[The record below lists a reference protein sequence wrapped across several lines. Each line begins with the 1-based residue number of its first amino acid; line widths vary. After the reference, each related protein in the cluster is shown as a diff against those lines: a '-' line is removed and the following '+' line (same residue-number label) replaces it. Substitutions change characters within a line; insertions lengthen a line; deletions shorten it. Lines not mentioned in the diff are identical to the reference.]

1 MVNTSGCSRLAYV
14 NGDQPRVPANSGDI
28 FMLGLSN
35 DATLL
40 LNAFL
45 AILALIIMI
54 TRLRIHPFI
63 ALIITSGFLGLMSGM
78 PLPKIVKSFQDG
90 FGGVLGFVG
99 IVLGLGTM
107 LGKMMAES
115 GGADQIA
122 QTLVRAFGKE
132 RVHWAMM
139 IGAFLVGIPLFFEI
153 GFVLLIPLVFIVSRR
168 SGVPLFKIGMPMLA
182 SLSVMHGLVPPH
194 PGPLLAIG
202 IFGADI
208 GKTILYGLIVG
219 LPTVIIAGP
228 MFGAFISR
236 HVDVKPSDELMGQ
249 LAREPET
256 KNLPGFGITLVT
268 VLLPVF
274 LMLLKTFVDIAL
286 PEGNSLRDLME
297 FIGNPIVAL
306 LAALLLSMYTF
317 GLARGFTRQQ
327 VLKFVD
333 QSLAPT
339 AAIVLIIGA
348 GGGFKQ
354 MLVNS
359 GVGTAI
365 GELAVHAQISPLLL
379 AWFVAGVIRVATGSA
394 TVATITGA
402 GIVAPLV
409 ALIPGTNRELLVLAT
424 GAGSLILSHV
434 NDAGFW
440 LVKEYFNMSVGETFK
455 TWTAM
460 ETIISVVAIIFIML
474 LNLVV

>member
-1 MVNTSGCSRLAYV
+1 M
-14 NGDQPRVPANSGDI
+14 
-28 FMLGLSN
+28 FGLSN
-35 DATLL
+35 EASLL

-45 AILALIIMI
+45 AIVVLIVMI

-63 ALIITSGFLGLMSGM
+63 ALIITSGFLGLISGM
-78 PLPKIVKSFQDG
+78 PLAKIVKSFQDG

-122 QTLVRAFGKE
+122 QTLVRAFGKQ

-208 GKTILYGLIVG
+208 GKTIFYGLVVG

-228 MFGAFISR
+228 MFGAFIAKY
-236 HVDVKPSDELMGQ
+236 VDIKPSDELMEQ
-249 LAREPET
+249 LAREPQT
-256 KNLPGFGITLVT
+256 KDLPGFAITLVT
-268 VLLPVF
+268 VLSPVF
-274 LMLLKTFVDIAL
+274 LMLLKTFVDVTL
-286 PEGNSLRDLME
+286 PEGNAMRDLMD

-306 LAALLLSMYTF
+306 LAALLLSLYTF
-317 GLARGFTRQQ
+317 GVARGFTRQQ

-365 GELAVHAQISPLLL
+365 GQLAVHAQISPLLL

-409 ALIPGTNRELLVLAT
+409 TLIPGTNRELLVLAT

-460 ETIISVVAIIFIML
+460 ETIISVVALIFIML

>member
-1 MVNTSGCSRLAYV
+1 M
-14 NGDQPRVPANSGDI
+14 
-28 FMLGLSN
+28 FGLSN
-35 DATLL
+35 EASLL

-45 AILALIIMI
+45 AIVVLIVMI

-63 ALIITSGFLGLMSGM
+63 ALIITSGFLGLISGM
-78 PLPKIVKSFQDG
+78 PLAKIVKSFQDG

-122 QTLVRAFGKE
+122 QTLVRAFGKQ

-208 GKTILYGLIVG
+208 GKTIFYGLVVG

-228 MFGAFISR
+228 MFGAFIAKY
-236 HVDVKPSDELMGQ
+236 VDIKPSDELMEQ
-249 LAREPET
+249 LAREPQT
-256 KNLPGFGITLVT
+256 KDLPGFAITLVT
-268 VLLPVF
+268 VLSPVF
-274 LMLLKTFVDIAL
+274 LMLLKTFVDVTL
-286 PEGNSLRDLME
+286 PEGNAMRDLMD

-306 LAALLLSMYTF
+306 LAALLLSLYTF
-317 GLARGFTRQQ
+317 GVARGFTRQQ

-365 GELAVHAQISPLLL
+365 GQLAVHAQISPLLL

-409 ALIPGTNRELLVLAT
+409 TLIPGTNRELLVLAT

-460 ETIISVVAIIFIML
+460 ETIISVVALVFIML
-474 LNLVV
+474 LNIVV